1 MTDLSAISLDQLTEL
16 AIRWTT
22 NGFWAVI
29 TLVVGWTLAGW
40 AERAVS
46 GGLARIKVAD
56 QMLRG
61 FFASL
66 ARWGLLA
73 VTGIAVL
80 ERLGVQTTSLVA
92 ILGAAGLA
100 VGLALQGTLSN
111 LAAGVM
117 LLLFRPFRV
126 GDSIE
131 AGALSGKVGQVS
143 LFHTQ
148 LVTGDNIQVITPN
161 SVVWSASIRNMTH
174 FPTRKVDI
182 LVPLAYDA
190 PVDDTVARL
199 HQLVAADGRIA
210 ADPAPVVVLTK
221 FAEKAVEVSVSVWV
235 PTGDIA
241 AIRSDLIATI
251 WRECRVGPSVA

>member
-1 MTDLSAISLDQLTEL
+1 MTDLSAISLDQLTDL

-22 NGFWAVI
+22 SGFWATV

-40 AERAVS
+40 AERAVA

-56 QMLRG
+56 PMLRG

-66 ARWGLLA
+66 ARWGLLT

-80 ERLGVQTTSLVA
+80 ERLGVQTTSLVT

-117 LLLFRPFRV
+117 LLLFRPFKV

-131 AGALSGKVGQVS
+131 AGALSGAVRQVS
-143 LFHTQ
+143 LFHTL

-161 SVVWSASIRNMTH
+161 SVVWAASIRNMTQ
-174 FPTRKVDI
+174 FPTRKVEI
-182 LVPLAYDA
+182 VVPLAYDA
-190 PVDDTVARL
+190 PVDETIARL
-199 HQLVAADGRIA
+199 RQLAAADPRIA
-210 ADPAPVVVLTK
+210 ADPAPGVALLR
-221 FAEKAVEVSVSVWV
+221 FAEKTVDVSVTIWV
-235 PTGDIA
+235 PTGEIG
-241 AIRSDLIATI
+241 AIRSDLIAAI
-251 WRECRVGPSVA
+251 WRECRVGSG